1 MLARGGTRVPC
12 CAGQLVVDAEGTCDG
27 VSWPLV
33 YLDIVKK
40 FGCYEM
46 DACVGSGTLKA
57 FAILF
62 VIALADYNKCI
73 ALGYSLR
80 LSRNTSGN
88 GSTYLVHSILIE
100 FPINVACLSTNTAL
114 RWRQLLVVSLLS
126 TGLILSILRT
136 TP

>member
-1 MLARGGTRVPC
+1 
-12 CAGQLVVDAEGTCDG
+12 
-27 VSWPLV
+27 
-33 YLDIVKK
+33 
-40 FGCYEM
+40 M
-46 DACVGSGTLKA
+46 DACGGTGTLRV
-57 FAILF
+57 FAVLF